1 MDQKTWNRNRMPRDK
16 MDPTQTIFINIIM
29 KSTFLAL
36 ISMTKSPP
44 LHRTGLFLKVHS
56 TPHPKKKWNNIVR
69 EKFLFTIM
77 TSTKMILKSS
87 LPGPSFVDWKRTD
100 TAHNE
105 NLNENNKTKFT
116 EKDSRHQVGAEKK
129 ELSIE
134 YGN

>member
-1 MDQKTWNRNRMPRDK
+1 
-16 MDPTQTIFINIIM
+16 
-29 KSTFLAL
+29 
-36 ISMTKSPP
+36 
-44 LHRTGLFLKVHS
+44 
-56 TPHPKKKWNNIVR
+56 
-69 EKFLFTIM
+69 
-77 TSTKMILKSS
+77 MILKSS

-134 YGN
+134 YGNWETIRLGTGMKMSTLNLSRQKSAVEAK